1 MKKLILVVFLLSFP
15 ASLRAQQAETGLNGF
30 KFLAPL
36 QIEIGRDNNFLVD
49 RTSANEK
56 LFVLSLPP
64 SIQSGAPD
72 IRPQKLD
79 DTVLVMGIPK
89 MAFVNDSKR
98 HEFLVTWHPEFEVLT
113 GNSDQNSFN
122 QEALASFNY
131 YVTRNVQVWFGDKF
145 QTSKDPARTLNNV
158 FVLLPRG
165 DYRENSFVGSVEF
178 QPTRLTNIS
187 FQYDTAYTK
196 FGQPDPFQTQ
206 FSNSWSSGYS
216 VGAARLLGRSQRI
229 GVRYSLY
236 TVRRINHAEK
246 FDDVVDTHTPFEDP
260 INSLTVQYRVR
271 PNPSTV
277 LGFSGGG
284 LKSSAGM
291 DYTFSGTL
299 HRRFGNFWAGGTYAR
314 GLALQA
320 RTQNGFLQGPDNSG
334 FYDLILFRLRGQTSQ
349 NTAILAETTISRATT
364 SGLVDSRKALLG
376 RMRFDYR
383 VSDRKVL
390 YASWESFNQSHNV
403 YVQSPLSRNRFMM
416 GIEISLASDSDR
428 RSSHLNEDERYVA
441 LTDHGIRRRSLE
453 DDN

>member
-30 KFLAPL
+30 KFLAPV
-36 QIEIGRDNNFLVD
+36 QIQIGRDNNFLVD

-56 LFVLSLPP
+56 LFVLSLAP
-64 SIQSGAPD
+64 SIQPGAPD

-79 DTVLVMGIPK
+79 DTVFSVGIPK

-98 HEFLVTWHPEFEVLT
+98 HEFLLTWHPEFEVYT
-113 GNSDQNSFN
+113 GNSDQNAFN
-122 QEALASFNY
+122 QEAVASFNY

-145 QTSKDPARTLNNV
+145 QTSHDPSRTMNSV

-178 QPTRLTNIS
+178 QPTRLTNVS

-206 FSNSWSSGYS
+206 LLNSWSSGYA
-216 VGAARLLGRSQRI
+216 VGLSRLLGRNQRI
-229 GVRYSLY
+229 AVRYSLY

-284 LKSSAGM
+284 IKSSNGM
-291 DYTFSGTL
+291 DYTFSGSL
-299 HRRFGNFWAGGTYAR
+299 HRRFGNFCAGGTYMRRVAR
-314 GLALQA
+314 EA
-320 RTQNGFLQGPDNSG
+320 RTATCFIQGPDNTG
-334 FYDLILFRLRGQTSQ
+334 FYDLMLFRLRGQMSQ
-349 NTAILAETTISRATT
+349 NTAVIADTTFSRAST
-364 SGLVDSRKALLG
+364 SGLVDSRKALMG
-376 RMRFDYR
+376 RVRFDYR
-383 VSDRKVL
+383 VSDRKVVF
-390 YASWESFNQSHNV
+390 ASWESFNHSNNV
-403 YVQSPLSRNRFMM
+403 YVQSPLSRNRIMM
-416 GIEISLASDSDR
+416 GIEISLASDPDR
-428 RSSHLNEDERYVA
+428 RSNHLNEDDRYVA

>member
-1 MKKLILVVFLLSFP
+1 MKKLILVVSLWSFS

-30 KFLAPL
+30 KFLAPV
-36 QIEIGRDNNFLVD
+36 QIEFGRDNNFLVD

-79 DTVLVMGIPK
+79 DTVLTVGIPK
-89 MAFVNDSKR
+89 MAFVNDSRR
-98 HEFLVTWHPEFEVLT
+98 HEFLLTWHPEFEVFT
-113 GNSDQNSFN
+113 GNSDQNAFN
-122 QEALASFNY
+122 QEAVASFNY
-131 YVTRNVQVWFGDKF
+131 YITRNIQVWFGDKF
-145 QTSKDPARTLNNV
+145 QTSKDPARTLNNI

-178 QPTRLTNIS
+178 QPTRLTNVS

-206 FSNSWSSGYS
+206 LLNSWSSGYS
-216 VGAARLLGRSQRI
+216 VGLSRLLGRTQRI
-229 GVRYSLY
+229 SARYSLY
-236 TVRRINHAEK
+236 TVRRINRAEK
-246 FDDVVDTHTPFEDP
+246 FDDVVDTRSAFEDP
-260 INSLTVQYRVR
+260 ISSLTVQYRVR
-271 PNPSTV
+271 PNPSTA

-284 LKSSAGM
+284 IKSSNGM
-291 DYTFSGTL
+291 DYTFSGSL
-299 HRRFGNFWAGGTYAR
+299 HRRFGNLWAGGTYMR

-320 RTQNGFLQGPDNSG
+320 RTQAGFLQGPDNTG
-334 FYDLILFRLRGQTSQ
+334 FYDLILFRLRGQTSR
-349 NTAILAETTISRATT
+349 NTAILADTTIARA
-364 SGLVDSRKALLG
+364 SSNGLVDSRKALLG
-376 RMRFDYR
+376 RLRFDYR

-441 LTDHGIRRRSLE
+441 LTDHGTRRRSLE

>member
-30 KFLAPL
+30 KFLAPV
-36 QIEIGRDNNFLVD
+36 QIQIGRDNNFLVD

-56 LFVLSLPP
+56 LFVLSLAP
-64 SIQSGAPD
+64 SIQPGAPD

-79 DTVLVMGIPK
+79 DTVLSVGIPK

-98 HEFLVTWHPEFEVLT
+98 HEFLLTWHPEFEVFT
-113 GNSDQNSFN
+113 GNSDQNAFN
-122 QEALASFNY
+122 QEAVASFNY

-145 QTSKDPARTLNNV
+145 QTSRDPARTMNNV

-178 QPTRLTNIS
+178 QPTHLTNVS
-187 FQYDTAYTK
+187 FQYDTTYTK

-206 FSNSWSSGYS
+206 LLNSWSSGYA
-216 VGAARLLGRSQRI
+216 VGVSRLLGRNQRI
-229 GVRYSLY
+229 SARYGLY

-260 INSLTVQYRVR
+260 INSITVQYRVR
-271 PNPSTV
+271 PNPSTA

-284 LKSSAGM
+284 IKSSAGM
-291 DYTFSGTL
+291 DYTFSGSL
-299 HRRFGNFWAGGTYAR
+299 HRRFGNFWAGGTYTR
-314 GLALQA
+314 GLAIQA
-320 RTQNGFLQGPDNSG
+320 RTQTGFLQGLDNTG
-334 FYDLILFRLRGQTSQ
+334 FYDQIVFRLRGQMSQ
-349 NTAILAETTISRATT
+349 NTAILADTVISRAST
-364 SGLVDSRKALLG
+364 SGLVDSRKALMG
-376 RMRFDYR
+376 RLRFDYR

-390 YASWESFNQSHNV
+390 FASWESFNQSHNV
-403 YVQSPLSRNRFMM
+403 YVQSPLSRNRFMT
-416 GIEISLASDSDR
+416 GIEISLASDPDR
-428 RSSHLNEDERYVA
+428 RSSHLNEDDRYVA

>member
-1 MKKLILVVFLLSFP
+1 MKKLILVVSLFSFP
-15 ASLRAQQAETGLNGF
+15 ALLRAQQAETGLNGF
-30 KFLAPL
+30 KFLAPI
-36 QIEIGRDNNFLVD
+36 QIQFGRDNNFLVD

-64 SIQSGAPD
+64 SVQSGAPD

-79 DTVLVMGIPK
+79 DTVLSVGIPK

-98 HEFLVTWHPEFEVLT
+98 HEFLLTWHPEFEVFT

-122 QEALASFNY
+122 QEAVASFNY
-131 YVTRNVQVWFGDKF
+131 YITRNIQVWFGDKF
-145 QTSKDPARTLNNV
+145 QTSKDPARTTNKV

-178 QPTRLTNIS
+178 QPTRLTNVS
-187 FQYDTAYTK
+187 FQYDTAFTK

-206 FSNSWSSGYS
+206 LLNAWSSGYS
-216 VGAARLLGRSQRI
+216 VGVSRLLGRTQRLA
-229 GVRYSLY
+229 VRYSLY

-246 FDDVVDTHTPFEDP
+246 FDDIVDTHSPFENP

-271 PNPSTV
+271 PNPNTA

-284 LKSSAGM
+284 IKSSSGM
-291 DYTFSGTL
+291 DYTFSGSL
-299 HRRFGNFWAGGTYAR
+299 HRRFGNFWAGGTYTR

-320 RTQNGFLQGPDNSG
+320 RTQNGFLQGPDNTG
-334 FYDLILFRLRGQTSQ
+334 FYDLIVFRVAGQMSQ
-349 NTAILAETTISRATT
+349 NTAITADTTISRAT
-364 SGLVDSRKALLG
+364 SVGLVESRKTLLG
-376 RMRFDYR
+376 RLRFDYR
-383 VSDRKVL
+383 ISERKVL
-390 YASWESFNQSHNV
+390 FGSWESFNQSHNV
-403 YVQSPLSRNRFMM
+403 YVQSPLSRNRLMM
-416 GIEISLASDSDR
+416 GIEISLASDPDR
-428 RSSHLNEDERYVA
+428 RSSHLNEDARYVA